1 MIHPLAAAVIFC
13 TDVFDDRQT
22 EAVVYDIWF
31 GGLVVKILCRIFAV
45 SHMYGKKSSRHAWGY
60 GNERIRKSAGT
71 AALQAIVQEIK
82 KYTAQFRRRNARL
95 LRKKD
100 LIADSDIFLQSQKSF
115 IRKDCIDQAIMTDRV
130 ETFFLKVV
138 CNSRK
143 VVVDLIIFTWLQI
156 SLKCL
161 KILDRGLLECQC
173 FLTPGDKKLFLFFL

>member
-1 MIHPLAAAVIFC
+1 M
-13 TDVFDDRQT
+13 
-22 EAVVYDIWF
+22 
-31 GGLVVKILCRIFAV
+31 
-45 SHMYGKKSSRHAWGY
+45 
-60 GNERIRKSAGT
+60 NESGSPQVQQL
-71 AALQAIVQEIK
+71 LQAIVQEIK

-143 VVVDLIIFTWLQI
+143 VVVDLIIFT
-156 SLKCL
+156 
-161 KILDRGLLECQC
+161 
-173 FLTPGDKKLFLFFL
+173 